1 MRKEIKVLSS
11 LSEQKQDRSSILD
24 ALRLEN
30 EQLRDQLLLK

>member
-1 MRKEIKVLSS
+1 MKKEIKALSS
-11 LSEQKQDRSSILD
+11 LSEQKQERSSILD